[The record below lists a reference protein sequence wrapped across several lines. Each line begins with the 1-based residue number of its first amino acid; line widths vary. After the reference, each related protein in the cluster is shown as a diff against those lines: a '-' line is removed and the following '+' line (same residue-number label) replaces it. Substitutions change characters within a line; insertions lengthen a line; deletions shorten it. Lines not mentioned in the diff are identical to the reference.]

1 MTERVHPW
9 MSNTQGKTQPVAFLH
24 GGGGGTP
31 SPLLGRITSV
41 NLAHTVDSIGSLNIF
56 YKKAKVVSGGRGSH
70 QTKGIGNRHTGVP
83 ISDKTFSWQGS
94 PDSKKKGQAI
104 TVWTS
109 QGLCLVKKYCVFSSS
124 LDQSKIRV

>member
-9 MSNTQGKTQPVAFLH
+9 MSNTQGNTQPVAFLH

-56 YKKAKVVSGGRGSH
+56 YKKAKVVSEEAHTKPKGSAIGTLVYRSVTRLFLGNDP
-70 QTKGIGNRHTGVP
+70 QT
-83 ISDKTFSWQGS
+83 Q
-94 PDSKKKGQAI
+94 SKKAKR
-104 TVWTS
+104 S
-109 QGLCLVKKYCVFSSS
+109 QYGRLRVF
-124 LDQSKIRV
+124 V